1 MVCDFVVYTYLE
13 IKHKEGIA
21 YIELDSKKEW
31 YCDCL
36 EPMMDSDDEE
46 DNHNNRYEEYCSTFL
61 KPSFEPIMI
70 YDGEHFLKQR
80 FIDKYF
86 NLIQH
91 KSEGLLKHWRDV
103 GTLLNITDIQK
114 IRKIEIR
121 EKTLD

>member
-21 YIELDSKKEW
+21 YIELDKKQEW

-46 DNHNNRYEEYCSTFL
+46 PAYHRRCEDYFTSFL
-61 KPSFEPIMI
+61 KPSFEPIML
-70 YDGEHFLKQR
+70 YDGQRFLKQKY
-80 FIDKYF
+80 IHKYF
-86 NLIQH
+86 NLIQQ
-91 KSEGLLKHWRDV
+91 KSEGLLKYWRDV
-103 GTLLNITDIQK
+103 GTILNITDIQQ

-121 EKTLD
+121 EKT